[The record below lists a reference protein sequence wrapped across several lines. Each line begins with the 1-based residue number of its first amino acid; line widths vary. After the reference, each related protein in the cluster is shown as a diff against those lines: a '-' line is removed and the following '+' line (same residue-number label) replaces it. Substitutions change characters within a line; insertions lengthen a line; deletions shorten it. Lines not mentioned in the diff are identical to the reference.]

1 MTSKS
6 KDKDKEKS
14 EKALAADKEQFVK
27 SQLNSITK
35 CINTSETSLKEKHAR
50 NIILGTHKEGGA
62 VTFWSHA
69 VSLPLSSNAI
79 LSWKYCHM
87 VHKILRDGH
96 PNSLKDTYGHCPSI
110 KQMGSLWGSLH
121 DRYGHIVALYV
132 KFLAIK
138 IEFHKKH
145 STIPVTL
152 EASED
157 VLERAMA
164 VDINRVYEMTL
175 EVLDY
180 MDAALKL
187 EETAFGQL
195 DTHEISPT
203 AVVAQCRL
211 APLVLVIQDC
221 SPLYHLLVKLLFK
234 LHSRVPVDSLL
245 EHRERFRNQFNGLTA
260 FFKRARDI
268 EFFRKIIE
276 IPELPESP
284 PNFLRAA
291 ALAEHVKPVVVTQP
305 EVAEEQPAW
314 GEGPAM
320 GYPMSYAYNQYPEPS
335 EDGFEIREPEVE
347 TLRKQLEAIK
357 PELHSLK
364 AEAQR
369 SVTHLQTQVL
379 QLEAELEEQRDQKQV
394 ALVEREQMRMELDM
408 LRAAGHATQFA
419 AVEEAGSRAQA
430 AQMHFSKL
438 KEKHADLVSRHA
450 DLMRKNAETVKQL
463 SSMQEAKEE
472 LIKGRRQ
479 LAEDL
484 ERMRMGNSSQLQNQQ
499 LEIDRLRREL
509 DSSRAQM
516 AQVNSTLHNKEQASE
531 QMNSML
537 QGLQAERDQL
547 RRSVMEQEAQI
558 AQLQQSST
566 LQHSSLQQDRDRSQ
580 REIAA
585 LQQQLLDK
593 ERREEEQRREIERLK
608 RELEEKMMEA
618 TRAQGALQYKETA
631 SEQMNSMLQGL
642 QAERDQLRRSVMEQ
656 EAQIAQLQQSS
667 TLQHSSLQQDRDR
680 SQREIAALQQ
690 QLHETA
696 GREAN
701 LKQKLQD
708 EQFALLQCAVV
719 EAEGIV
725 LDALAKVDDP
735 LHVRSTC
742 SPDYL
747 INRAETT
754 LGSIDKMQQS
764 HTGYLRNK
772 DDASG
777 LLRAVTQFSHLA
789 ADTIVN
795 GAATAHSAPVDQAD
809 RMNENCRECATR
821 CLQYLKELK
830 LQPTLPGAEP
840 SAIRY
845 IIQRILTLGQD
856 LRPKGMDVKKKEL
869 GDIVDQEMTA
879 TSAAIEEAVLRMSE
893 ILNSTKSGAPGVKL
907 EVNSSIIHSCSDL
920 MKAVHMLVTS
930 ATDLQKDIVESGRGA
945 ASVKEFY
952 AKNSCWTEGL
962 ISASKAVGW
971 GATQL
976 LDSSDRIAL
985 DQGKYEEVI
994 VCSHEIAASTAQL
1007 VAASKVKADRNNKKL
1022 QRLQQASRHVTDM
1035 AAAVVTSTKS
1045 GQMKIDDMEVM
1056 DFSGVS
1062 LIKLKTEEMNT
1073 QVRVLELESQLS
1085 KERVRLG
1092 ELRKKHYDIASSPTE
1107 AGPTMPN
1114 MDDFADLPP
1123 PPPPTLFVPDAYSNS
1138 SPFPPAPT
1146 VVRESYG
1153 NSSAFPPAPT
1163 SVPQSYSN
1171 SSAFPPAPTVV
1182 PQSYGNSNPFAPA
1195 PTSNPFMPAFSPN
1208 RAPTPEPHPSE
1219 PPKTTKKP
1227 NIFQKSGTLLK
1238 SAFHRPQSQT

>member
-516 AQVNSTLHNKEQASE
+516 AQVNSTLHNKEQ
-531 QMNSML
+531 
-537 QGLQAERDQL
+537 
-547 RRSVMEQEAQI
+547 
-558 AQLQQSST
+558 
-566 LQHSSLQQDRDRSQ
+566 
-580 REIAA
+580 
-585 LQQQLLDK
+585 
-593 ERREEEQRREIERLK
+593 
-608 RELEEKMMEA
+608 
-618 TRAQGALQYKETA
+618 A